1 MTASTTLTVAG
12 VPTPTNY
19 NPKDHLITIQTK
31 QGPTL
36 YYPAPWRLYELRL
49 RYPHASVEAEI
60 VHLNTDADL
69 VIVKARI
76 FDGADYDMSQH
87 KATAL
92 KQGSVKELDKVET
105 KAKARAARDFGIGTE
120 YALDFDSGESG
131 EDDLAIVPSTLAH
144 STVVESTPPAVAS
157 APATASLALDLQ
169 QVKDRALAARI
180 ATDKKTWRA
189 FVTST
194 LKQDVPDEQF
204 TRAQIA
210 LLNGTI
216 EQGLRTT
223 AKAS

>member
-1 MTASTTLTVAG
+1 MIATTTLAVAG
-12 VPTPTNY
+12 APTNY

-31 QGPTL
+31 QGPKL

-69 VIVKARI
+69 VIIKARI

-92 KQGSVKELDKVET
+92 KQGSVKDLDKVET

-120 YALDFDSGESG
+120 YALDFDSGEQD
-131 EDDLAIVPSTLAH
+131 EDDPAVVPSTLAR
-144 STVVESTPPAVAS
+144 STVVESAPAFVSSTPPTS
-157 APATASLALDLQ
+157 TGALDLQ

-194 LKQDVPDEQF
+194 LKQDVPDEQL

-210 LLNGTI
+210 RLNGTI
-216 EQGLRTT
+216 EQRLRTT